1 VELVRS
7 LDNLP
12 SRLRGSAI
20 TIGGFDGLHLG
31 HRALIQRTLAVAAR
45 EARPAMMVTFE
56 PLPREFLAA
65 AAPPPRLTSFRERWR
80 VLERVGLA
88 ALCVLRFN
96 DRLRSMPGGAFVDL
110 LANDLAASAIIVGH
124 DFKFGRDGATTAA
137 VLEAA
142 GRVRGFGV
150 EVVPPV
156 LVGGDRVSSS
166 AVRAALERGDFMQ
179 AARMLGRA
187 YAMRGRVVL
196 GQQLGRTLGYP
207 TANLKLHRK
216 RTPLT
221 GIFAVRVRGID
232 SSAAARTGV
241 ASLGTRPTVDGTEP
255 LLETHVFDFAGDL
268 YGRELEI
275 EFVAKLRE
283 ELKFDSL
290 AALVAQMHRDAAQAR
305 QILAA

>member
-1 VELVRS
+1 
-7 LDNLP
+7 
-12 SRLRGSAI
+12 
-20 TIGGFDGLHLG
+20 
-31 HRALIQRTLAVAAR
+31 
-45 EARPAMMVTFE
+45 
-56 PLPREFLAA
+56 
-65 AAPPPRLTSFRERWR
+65 
-80 VLERVGLA
+80 VLERTGLA

-96 DRLRSMPGGAFVDL
+96 ERLRSMPGEAFVDL
-110 LANDLAASAIIVGH
+110 LANDLAASAIVVGH
-124 DFKFGRDGATTAA
+124 DFKFGRAGATTAA
-137 VLEAA
+137 VLEGA
-142 GRVRGFGV
+142 GRARGFTV

-156 LVGGDRVSSS
+156 LVGDERVSAS
-166 AVRAALERGDFMQ
+166 AVRQALERGDFAH

-196 GQQLGRTLGYP
+196 GKQLGRTLGYP

-232 SSAAARTGV
+232 GAGTARIGV

-255 LLETHVFDFAGDL
+255 LLETHVFDFTGDL

-290 AALVAQMHRDAAQAR
+290 PELVAQMHRDAAQAR